1 MRVTVFLLFYFL
13 ANPSRLTYII
23 GQISEVAVPLSV
35 FRGRTTK
42 DFGKMLSKM
51 FDILK
56 ANLISGFI
64 NIRFIANQQLR
75 GAAHPNVTDK
85 FIGRFT

>member
-1 MRVTVFLLFYFL
+1 MRVTVFLLYYFL
-13 ANPSRLTYII
+13 DNPSHLTLII
-23 GQISEVAVPLSV
+23 GQISEVAIPLSV

-51 FDILK
+51 FYILK
-56 ANLISGFI
+56 AYLISGFI

-75 GAAHPNVTDK
+75 CAAHPDITDK
-85 FIGRFT
+85 FISRFT